1 MGGSGGIR
9 IAFIIEDASM
19 ETTTL
24 ERRRSDPERSSKFPS
39 FLGMQDQELQS
50 LSAHAKLQSFPR
62 NKIVIHEGDHTD
74 SVYVI
79 HSGRVKVFLYGKN
92 GKEIDLNVL
101 GPGEY
106 FGEMVLDSGPRSA
119 SVMTL
124 EAAQFFIIP
133 QSVFREFVIKHPEF
147 AMRLI
152 KTLIF
157 RTRGLL
163 NNVRSLASL
172 DVYGRVARLLLD
184 LAVEEDDKLVILGKL
199 TKQEIANRVGASRE
213 MISRVFKDLSTG
225 GYIELAKDRITIAK
239 TLPGHW

>member
-1 MGGSGGIR
+1 
-9 IAFIIEDASM
+9 M
-19 ETTTL
+19 ETTL
-24 ERRRSDPERSSKFPS
+24 ERKRSAPERSPKYPS
-39 FLGMQDQELQS
+39 FLGMQDEELHS
-50 LSAHAKLQSFPR
+50 LSAHAKLQSYPR

-74 SVYVI
+74 AVYVI

-101 GPGEY
+101 RAGEY
-106 FGEMVLDSGPRSA
+106 FGEMVLDHGPRSA

-124 EAAQFFIIP
+124 EPCQFFIIP
-133 QSVFREFVIKHPEF
+133 QPVFRDFVIKHPEF

-184 LAVEEDDKLVILGKL
+184 LAVEEEGGKLVIVGKL

-213 MISRVFKDLSTG
+213 MISRVFKDLTTG
-225 GYIELAKDRITIAK
+225 GYIEIEKCRIVIAK
-239 TLPGHW
+239 ELPGQW

>member
-1 MGGSGGIR
+1 
-9 IAFIIEDASM
+9 M
-19 ETTTL
+19 ETTL
-24 ERRRSDPERSSKFPS
+24 ERKRSAPANEARFPDI
-39 FLGMQDQELQS
+39 LGMQDPELRS
-50 LSAHAKLQSFPR
+50 LSAHAALQAFPR
-62 NKIVIHEGDHTD
+62 NKIIVSEGDRTD
-74 SVYVI
+74 NVYVI
-79 HSGRVKVFLYGKN
+79 HSGKVKVFLYGRN

-124 EAAQFFIIP
+124 EPSEFFIIP
-133 QSVFREFVIKHPEF
+133 KTVFRDFVIKHPEF

-163 NNVRSLASL
+163 NNVRSLATL

-184 LAVEEDDKLVILGKL
+184 LATSEDGKLVIRGKL
-199 TKQEIANRVGASRE
+199 TKQDIANRVGASRE
-213 MISRVFKDLSTG
+213 MISRVFKDLTLG
-225 GYIELAKDRITIAK
+225 GYIEIEKGTITIARS
-239 TLPGHW
+239 LPEHW

>member
-1 MGGSGGIR
+1 MESTVERKRGPSGPGG
-9 IAFIIEDASM
+9 
-19 ETTTL
+19 
-24 ERRRSDPERSSKFPS
+24 KFPS
-39 FLGMQDQELQS
+39 FLGMQDEELQS

-62 NKIVIHEGDHTD
+62 NKLIIHEGDHSD

-92 GKEIDLNVL
+92 GKEIDLNIL

-119 SVMTL
+119 SVMTI
-124 EAAQFFIIP
+124 EPAQFFIIP
-133 QSVFREFVIKHPEF
+133 QAVFREFVIKHPEF

-157 RTRGLL
+157 RARGQL
-163 NNVRSLASL
+163 NNVHSLASL

-184 LAVEEDDKLVILGKL
+184 LASEEDGRLVIQGKL

-213 MISRVFKDLSTG
+213 MISRVFKDLSVG
-225 GYIELAKDRITIAK
+225 GYIEVEKNRITIAR
-239 TLPGHW
+239 TLPDHW

>member
-1 MGGSGGIR
+1 MQ
-9 IAFIIEDASM
+9 AS
-19 ETTTL
+19 L
-24 ERRRSDPERSSKFPS
+24 ERKRAVHGMAPS
-39 FLGMQDQELQS
+39 FLGLEDAELES

-62 NKIVIHEGDHTD
+62 NKIVVHEGDKTD

-79 HSGRVKVFLYGKN
+79 HSGRVKVYLNGKN
-92 GKEIDLNVL
+92 GKEIDLNIL

-119 SVMTL
+119 SVMTI
-124 EAAQFFIIP
+124 EPAQFFIIP
-133 QSVFREFVIKHPEF
+133 HAVFRDFVTKHPEF

-152 KTLIF
+152 KMLIF

-163 NNVRSLASL
+163 NNVKSLASL
-172 DVYGRVARLLLD
+172 DVYGRVARLLLE
-184 LAVEEDDKLVILGKL
+184 LAVEQDGQLVILGKL

-225 GYIELAKDRITIAK
+225 GYIEQEKGKILIAK

>member
-1 MGGSGGIR
+1 
-9 IAFIIEDASM
+9 M

-24 ERRRSDPERSSKFPS
+24 ERKRTAFERPAKFPS
-39 FLGMQDQELQS
+39 FLGMQDEELHS
-50 LSAHAKLQSFPR
+50 LSAHAKLQSYPR
-62 NKIVIHEGDHTD
+62 NKIVVHEGDRTD

-79 HSGRVKVFLYGKN
+79 HSGRVKVFLYGRN

-106 FGEMVLDSGPRSA
+106 FGEMVLDAGPRSA

-124 EAAQFFIIP
+124 EASQFFIIP
-133 QSVFREFVIKHPEF
+133 QPVFREFVIKHPEF

-152 KTLIF
+152 KTLIH
-157 RTRGLL
+157 RARGLL

-184 LAVEEDDKLVILGKL
+184 LAAEDEDGKLVILGKL

-225 GYIELAKDRITIAK
+225 GYIELEKGRIVIAK
-239 TLPGHW
+239 SLPGHW

>member
-1 MGGSGGIR
+1 
-9 IAFIIEDASM
+9 M

-24 ERRRSDPERSSKFPS
+24 ERKRTAFDRSPKFPS
-39 FLGMQDQELQS
+39 FLGMQDEELQS
-50 LSAHAKLQSFPR
+50 LSAHAKLQAFPR
-62 NKIVIHEGDHTD
+62 HKIVVHEGDRTD

-79 HSGRVKVFLYGKN
+79 HSGRVKVFLYGRN

-106 FGEMVLDSGPRSA
+106 FGEMVLDHGPRSA

-124 EAAQFFIIP
+124 ETSQFFIIP
-133 QSVFREFVIKHPEF
+133 QPVFREFVIKHPEF

-152 KTLIF
+152 KTLIH

-184 LAVEEDDKLVILGKL
+184 LAVEDEDGRLVIHGKL

-213 MISRVFKDLSTG
+213 MISRVFKDLCTG
-225 GYIELAKDRITIAK
+225 GYVELEKGKLTIAK
-239 TLPGHW
+239 TLPAHW

>member
-1 MGGSGGIR
+1 
-9 IAFIIEDASM
+9 M
-19 ETTTL
+19 EMTTL
-24 ERRRSDPERSSKFPS
+24 ERKRTAFARTPKFPS
-39 FLGMQDQELQS
+39 FLGMQDEELHS
-50 LSAHAKLQSFPR
+50 LSAHAKLQSYPR
-62 NKIVIHEGDHTD
+62 NKIVVHEGDRTD

-79 HSGRVKVFLYGKN
+79 HSGRVKVFLYGRN

-106 FGEMVLDSGPRSA
+106 FGEMVLDAGPRSA

-124 EAAQFFIIP
+124 EPSQFFIIP
-133 QSVFREFVIKHPEF
+133 QPVFREFVIKHPEF

-152 KTLIF
+152 KTLIH

-184 LAVEEDDKLVILGKL
+184 LALEDEDGKLAIVGKL

-225 GYIELAKDRITIAK
+225 GYIELEKGRIVIAK
-239 TLPGHW
+239 SLPGHW

>member
-1 MGGSGGIR
+1 
-9 IAFIIEDASM
+9 M

-24 ERRRSDPERSSKFPS
+24 ERRRTAFERTPKFPS
-39 FLGMQDQELQS
+39 FLGLQDGELHS
-50 LSAHAKLQSFPR
+50 LSAHAKLQSYPR
-62 NKIVIHEGDHTD
+62 NKIVVHEGDRTD

-79 HSGRVKVFLYGKN
+79 HSGRVKVFLYGRN

-106 FGEMVLDSGPRSA
+106 FGEMVLDHGPRSA

-124 EAAQFFIIP
+124 EPSQFFIIP
-133 QSVFREFVIKHPEF
+133 QPVFRDFVVKHPEF
-147 AMRLI
+147 ALRLI
-152 KTLIF
+152 KTLIL

-172 DVYGRVARLLLD
+172 DVYGRVARLLLE
-184 LAVEEDDKLVILGKL
+184 LAVEEDGRLVIHGKL

-213 MISRVFKDLSTG
+213 MISRVFKDLCTG
-225 GYIELAKDRITIAK
+225 GYIELEKGKLTIAK

>member
-1 MGGSGGIR
+1 
-9 IAFIIEDASM
+9 M
-19 ETTTL
+19 ESTL
-24 ERRRSDPERSSKFPS
+24 ERKRGSPGGGSKFPS
-39 FLGMQDQELQS
+39 FLGMQDEELHS

-62 NKIVIHEGDHTD
+62 NKIIINEGDRTD

-79 HSGRVKVFLYGKN
+79 HSGRVKVFLYGRN
-92 GKEIDLNVL
+92 GKEIDLNIL

-124 EAAQFFIIP
+124 EPAQFFIIP
-133 QSVFREFVIKHPEF
+133 QSVFRDFVIKHPEF

-157 RTRGLL
+157 RARGLL

-172 DVYGRVARLLLD
+172 DVYGRVARLLLE
-184 LAVEEDDKLVILGKL
+184 LAGEEDGKLVINGKL

-213 MISRVFKDLSTG
+213 MISRVFKDLTQG
-225 GYIELAKDRITIAK
+225 GYIEVEKARITIAK
-239 TLPGHW
+239 VLPDHW

>member
-1 MGGSGGIR
+1 MKS
-9 IAFIIEDASM
+9 
-19 ETTTL
+19 TL
-24 ERRRSDPERSSKFPS
+24 ERKRDPSGPGSKFPS
-39 FLGMQDQELQS
+39 FLGMQDEELHS

-62 NKIVIHEGDHTD
+62 NKLIIHEGDQSD

-92 GKEIDLNVL
+92 GKEIDLNIL

-119 SVMTL
+119 SVMTI
-124 EAAQFFIIP
+124 EPAQFFIIP
-133 QSVFREFVIKHPEF
+133 QAVFREFVIKHPEF

-157 RTRGLL
+157 RARGQL

-184 LAVEEDDKLVILGKL
+184 LASEEDGRLVIQGKL

-213 MISRVFKDLSTG
+213 MISRVFKDLSVG
-225 GYIELAKDRITIAK
+225 GYIEVEKNRITIARN
-239 TLPGHW
+239 LPDHW

>member
-1 MGGSGGIR
+1 
-9 IAFIIEDASM
+9 M
-19 ETTTL
+19 ETTL
-24 ERRRSDPERSSKFPS
+24 ERKRSPSASAAKFPS
-39 FLGMQDQELQS
+39 FLGLQDEELHT
-50 LSAHAKLQSFPR
+50 LSVHAKLQSFPR
-62 NKIVIHEGDHTD
+62 NKLIIHEGDRTD

-79 HSGRVKVFLYGKN
+79 HSGRVKVFLYGRN
-92 GKEIDLNVL
+92 GKEIDLNIL

-124 EAAQFFIIP
+124 EPSQFFIIP
-133 QSVFREFVIKHPEF
+133 QPVFRGFVTKHPDF

-157 RTRGLL
+157 RARGLL

-184 LAVEEDDKLVILGKL
+184 LATEEDGRLVIHGKL
-199 TKQEIANRVGASRE
+199 TKQEIANRVGAWGGGL
-213 MISRVFKDLSTG
+213 IYSTLG
-225 GYIELAKDRITIAK
+225 NYDRAWQGAVAIGILAGLFQMTMNVRPSARIAAERGAV
-239 TLPGHW
+239 PA

>member
-1 MGGSGGIR
+1 MQS
-9 IAFIIEDASM
+9 S
-19 ETTTL
+19 
-24 ERRRSDPERSSKFPS
+24 PERKRSIPGPAGKLPS
-39 FLGMQDQELQS
+39 FLGLTDEEIRS
-50 LSAHAKLQSFPR
+50 LSAHVELQSYPR
-62 NKIVIHEGDHTD
+62 NKAVINEGDSTD

-79 HSGRVKVFLYGKN
+79 HSGRVKVFLYGRN
-92 GKEIDLNVL
+92 GKEIDLNIL

-119 SVMTL
+119 SVMTI
-124 EAAQFFIIP
+124 EPSEFFIIP
-133 QSVFREFVIKHPEF
+133 QRVFRDFLVMHPDF

-152 KTLIF
+152 KMLIY

-184 LAVEEDDKLVILGKL
+184 LATEEDGKLVIDGKL

-213 MISRVFKDLSTG
+213 MISRVFKDLSVG
-225 GYIELAKDRITIAK
+225 GYIEVEKNRITIARN
-239 TLPGHW
+239 LPDHW

>member
-1 MGGSGGIR
+1 MRSNLESKRGAREHGSR
-9 IAFIIEDASM
+9 
-19 ETTTL
+19 L
-24 ERRRSDPERSSKFPS
+24 PS
-39 FLGMQDQELQS
+39 LLGLQDEELDS
-50 LSAHAKLQSFPR
+50 LSAHAKLQLFPR
-62 NKIVIHEGDHTD
+62 HKIVVTEGDHTN

-79 HSGRVKVFLYGKN
+79 HTGKVKVFLYGKN
-92 GKEIDLNVL
+92 GKEIDLNIL

-124 EAAQFFIIP
+124 EPSEFFIIP
-133 QSVFREFVIKHPEF
+133 QGVFRDFVIKHPEF

-184 LAVEEDDKLVILGKL
+184 LAGEEDGKLVINGKL

-213 MISRVFKDLSTG
+213 MISRVFKDLSVG
-225 GYIELAKDRITIAK
+225 GYVELQKGKITIARN
-239 TLPGHW
+239 LPEHW

>member
-1 MGGSGGIR
+1 MQTS
-9 IAFIIEDASM
+9 
-19 ETTTL
+19 
-24 ERRRSDPERSSKFPS
+24 PERKRSEQGTGKYPS
-39 FLGMQDQELQS
+39 FLGMDDVELQS

-62 NKIVIHEGDHTD
+62 NKIVVHEGDRTD

-119 SVMTL
+119 SVITL
-124 EAAQFFIIP
+124 EPTQFFIIP
-133 QSVFREFVIKHPEF
+133 QSVFRDFVIKHPEF

-152 KTLIF
+152 KLLIF

-172 DVYGRVARLLLD
+172 DVYGRVARLLLE
-184 LAVEEDDKLVILGKL
+184 LAVEQDGRLVILGKL
-199 TKQEIANRVGASRE
+199 TKQEIANRIGASRE

-225 GYIELAKDRITIAK
+225 GYIEQEKDRIVIAK
-239 TLPGHW
+239 SLPGHW

>member
-1 MGGSGGIR
+1 
-9 IAFIIEDASM
+9 M
-19 ETTTL
+19 ETSTL
-24 ERRRSDPERSSKFPS
+24 ERKRSTTERSPKFPS
-39 FLGMQDQELQS
+39 FLGLQDEELHS
-50 LSAHAKLQSFPR
+50 LSAHAKLQAFPR
-62 NKIVIHEGDHTD
+62 HKIVVHEGDRTD

-79 HSGRVKVFLYGKN
+79 HSGRVKVFLYGRN

-106 FGEMVLDSGPRSA
+106 FGEMVLDHGPRSA

-124 EAAQFFIIP
+124 EPSQFFIIP
-133 QSVFREFVIKHPEF
+133 QPVFRDFVIKHPEF

-184 LAVEEDDKLVILGKL
+184 LAEEEEGRLVILGKL

-225 GYIELAKDRITIAK
+225 GYIELEKGRITIAK
-239 TLPGHW
+239 SLPGHW

>member
-1 MGGSGGIR
+1 MQST
-9 IAFIIEDASM
+9 S
-19 ETTTL
+19 
-24 ERRRSDPERSSKFPS
+24 ERKRGDRGRPAKFPS
-39 FLGMQDQELQS
+39 FLGMADVELES
-50 LSAHAKLQSFPR
+50 LSEHAKLQSYPR
-62 NKIVIHEGDHTD
+62 NKIVVHEGDRTD

-124 EAAQFFIIP
+124 EPSQFFIIP
-133 QSVFREFVIKHPEF
+133 QAVFRDFVIKHPEF

-152 KTLIF
+152 KMLIY

-172 DVYGRVARLLLD
+172 DVYGRVARLLLE
-184 LAVEEDDKLVILGKL
+184 LAVEENGQLVILGKL
-199 TKQEIANRVGASRE
+199 TKQEIANRIGASRE

-225 GYIELAKDRITIAK
+225 GYIEQQKERIVIAK
-239 TLPGHW
+239 SLPGHW

>member
-1 MGGSGGIR
+1 MHS
-9 IAFIIEDASM
+9 
-19 ETTTL
+19 TL
-24 ERRRSDPERSSKFPS
+24 ERKRADHDRPPKFPS
-39 FLGMQDQELQS
+39 FLGMRDAELQS
-50 LSAHAKLQSFPR
+50 LSAHAKLQSVPR
-62 NKIVIHEGDHTD
+62 NKIVIHEGDSTD

-92 GKEIDLNVL
+92 GREIHLNVL
-101 GPGEY
+101 GAGEY
-106 FGEMVLDSGPRSA
+106 FGEMVLDSGPRAA

-124 EAAQFFIIP
+124 EPSQFFIIP
-133 QSVFREFVIKHPEF
+133 QPVFREFLTKHPDF

-163 NNVRSLASL
+163 NNVRSLSSL
-172 DVYGRVARLLLD
+172 DVYGRVARLLLE
-184 LAVEEDDKLVILGKL
+184 LAVEQDGVLVIVGKL
-199 TKQEIANRVGASRE
+199 TKQDIANRVGASRE

-225 GYIELAKDRITIAK
+225 GYIELAKDRILIAK

>member
-1 MGGSGGIR
+1 
-9 IAFIIEDASM
+9 M
-19 ETTTL
+19 ESTL
-24 ERRRSDPERSSKFPS
+24 ERKRGPSAPAAKFPS
-39 FLGMQDQELQS
+39 FLGLQDEELHT
-50 LSAHAKLQSFPR
+50 LSVHAKLQSFPR
-62 NKIVIHEGDHTD
+62 NKLIIHEGDRTD

-79 HSGRVKVFLYGKN
+79 HSGRVKVFLYGRN
-92 GKEIDLNVL
+92 GKEIDLNIL

-124 EAAQFFIIP
+124 EPSQFFIIP
-133 QSVFREFVIKHPEF
+133 QPVFRGFVTKHPDF

-157 RTRGLL
+157 RARGLL

-184 LAVEEDDKLVILGKL
+184 LATEEGGKLVIHGKL

-213 MISRVFKDLSTG
+213 MISRVFKDLSVG
-225 GYIELAKDRITIAK
+225 GYIEVEKTKITIARN
-239 TLPGHW
+239 LPDHW

>member
-1 MGGSGGIR
+1 MH
-9 IAFIIEDASM
+9 
-19 ETTTL
+19 TTL
-24 ERRRSDPERSSKFPS
+24 ERKRSDLERSPRFPS
-39 FLGMQDQELQS
+39 FLGLQDEELQS
-50 LSAHAKLQSFPR
+50 LSAHATLQSFPR
-62 NKIVIHEGDHTD
+62 HKIVVHEGDRTD

-101 GPGEY
+101 GHGEY
-106 FGEMVLDSGPRSA
+106 FGEMVLDHGPRSA

-124 EAAQFFIIP
+124 EPSQFFIIP
-133 QSVFREFVIKHPEF
+133 QPVFREFVIKHPEF

-184 LAVEEDDKLVILGKL
+184 LAVENEGRLVIQGKL

-225 GYIELAKDRITIAK
+225 GYIEMEKDLIIIAK

>member
-1 MGGSGGIR
+1 
-9 IAFIIEDASM
+9 M
-19 ETTTL
+19 ETTL
-24 ERRRSDPERSSKFPS
+24 ERKRAGTESRREAGRPAPKFPG
-39 FLGMQDQELQS
+39 FLGMQDDELHS
-50 LSAHAKLQSFPR
+50 LSAHAKLQSYPR
-62 NKIVIHEGDHTD
+62 NKIVISEGDRTN

-106 FGEMVLDSGPRSA
+106 FGEMVLDTGPRSA
-119 SVMTL
+119 SIMTL
-124 EAAQFFIIP
+124 EPSQFFIIP
-133 QSVFREFVIKHPEF
+133 LPVFREFVIKHPDF

-152 KTLIF
+152 QTLIH

-184 LAVEEDDKLVILGKL
+184 LAEEEDGKLVILGKL

-213 MISRVFKDLSTG
+213 MISRVFKDLSVG
-225 GYIELAKDRITIAK
+225 GYIELEKDRITIARN
-239 TLPGHW
+239 LPERW

>member
-1 MGGSGGIR
+1 MDLGGSDSLP
-9 IAFIIEDASM
+9 IEDDRM

-24 ERRRSDPERSSKFPS
+24 ERKRSDTERSLKFPS

-124 EAAQFFIIP
+124 EPAQFFIIP
-133 QSVFREFVIKHPEF
+133 QSVFRDFVIKHPEF

-184 LAVEEDDKLVILGKL
+184 LAVEEDEKLVILGKL

-213 MISRVFKDLSTG
+213 PWWT
-225 GYIELAKDRITIAK
+225 IT
-239 TLPGHW
+239 